1 LRKDCEAGRMENVA
15 VSELDVNTE
24 RGRTRNSESIP
35 ETSPAPGLSSPNF
48 AIANQPSY
56 ARTLFFGPDGL
67 RPGWGL
73 VFYAVLYS
81 ALRHISMLLSSS
93 TIFGPLWTLVDECT
107 LFIAAIIPA
116 FILWRVEHRPW
127 RSYGLPIQ
135 RAFEPNF
142 WKGILWGFSAIT
154 LLMLALYELHAF
166 DFGHR
171 VLHGVRLAKFGSFW
185 AAMFLVVGLY
195 EEFFF
200 RGYSQFTLAR
210 GVGFW
215 PAALA
220 LSALFGGMHL
230 GNPGERWQ
238 GAVAAAVI
246 GLFFCL
252 TLRRTGS
259 LWFAVGFHAAWDWG
273 ETFFYSVPDSGI
285 KSPGH
290 LLSSSPHGADWLSGG
305 SVGPEGSVLCFV
317 VIALAWIAF
326 ERTHPAASVGSG
338 HEIMPLPATAG
349 SSSLRSS
356 E

>member
-1 LRKDCEAGRMENVA
+1 LSD
-15 VSELDVNTE
+15 LDVN
-24 RGRTRNSESIP
+24 SECRPAQQPSAP
-35 ETSPAPGLSSPNF
+35 EFSVAT
-48 AIANQPSY
+48 QPSY
-56 ARTLFFGPDGL
+56 ARTLFLGPDGL
-67 RPGWGL
+67 RAGWGF
-73 VFYAVLYS
+73 VFYLALYL
-81 ALRHISMLLSSS
+81 ALRQIEIWLWLAYS
-93 TIFGPLWTLVDECT
+93 TMAWATLIDECS
-107 LFIAAIIPA
+107 LFVAAIIPA
-116 FILWRVEHRPW
+116 LILWRIEHRPW
-127 RSYGLPIQ
+127 RSYGLPFQ
-135 RAFEPNF
+135 RAFEPAF

-154 LLMLALYELHAF
+154 LLMVALYEFHAF
-166 DFGHR
+166 DFGHL
-171 VLHGVRLAKFGSFW
+171 VLHGARLAKFGSFW
-185 AAMFLVVGLY
+185 AAMFLAVGLY

-210 GVGFW
+210 GIGFW

-238 GAVAAAVI
+238 GVLAAAAI

-273 ETFFYSVPDSGI
+273 ETFFYSVPDSGM

-290 LLSSSPHGADWLSGG
+290 LLSSSLHGADWLSGG

-317 VIALAWIAF
+317 VIALTWIAF
-326 ERTHPAASVGSG
+326 ERTHPAAEVRGD
-338 HEIMPLPATAG
+338 HEMVPLPTTAG
-349 SSSLRSS
+349 SSSLSSS

>member
-1 LRKDCEAGRMENVA
+1 MSEAVCGKIAKLILGERSA

-24 RGRTRNSESIP
+24 RGRTQNSESNSESIP
-35 ETSPAPGLSSPNF
+35 DPISAPSGPDF
-48 AIANQPSY
+48 AAATQPSY
-56 ARTLFFGPDGL
+56 ARTLFFGPEGL

-81 ALRHISMLLSSS
+81 GLRQILLWMSSAPS
-93 TIFGPLWTLVDECT
+93 GVLGPLVDECS
-107 LFIAAIIPA
+107 LFVAATIPA
-116 FILWRVEHRPW
+116 FILWRIEHRPW
-127 RSYGLPIQ
+127 RSYGLPVQ
-135 RAFEPNF
+135 RAFEPTF
-142 WKGILWGFSAIT
+142 WWGTLWGFSAIT
-154 LLMLALYELHAF
+154 LLMVALYELHAF
-166 DFGHR
+166 DFGHL

-185 AAMFLVVGLY
+185 AAMFLAVGLY

-210 GVGFW
+210 GIGFW

-238 GAVAAAVI
+238 GALAAAVI
-246 GLFFCL
+246 GLFFCF

-290 LLSSSPHGADWLSGG
+290 LLSSSPRGADWLSGG
-305 SVGPEGSVLCFV
+305 SVGPEGSILCFV
-317 VIALAWIAF
+317 VIALTWIAF
-326 ERTHPAASVGSG
+326 ERTHPAAKLRG
-338 HEIMPLPATAG
+338 HRELVPLPTAAG
-349 SSSLRSS
+349 SS
-356 E
+356 

>member
-1 LRKDCEAGRMENVA
+1 
-15 VSELDVNTE
+15 VSELDL
-24 RGRTRNSESIP
+24 NSEHGQAQNSELTP
-35 ETSPAPGLSSPNF
+35 TPTTTSHPSSPNF
-48 AIANQPSY
+48 AVTDQPSY

-73 VFYAVLYS
+73 LFYVVVYFV
-81 ALRHISMLLSSS
+81 LRHIWLWLSYAP
-93 TIFGPLWTLVDECT
+93 GGVRWTLVDECS
-107 LFIAAIIPA
+107 LLLAATIPA
-116 FILWRVEHRPW
+116 AILWRIEHRPW
-127 RSYGLPIQ
+127 RSYGLPVE
-135 RAFEPNF
+135 RAFEPAF
-142 WKGILWGFSAIT
+142 WQGILWGFSAIT
-154 LLMLALYELHAF
+154 VLMVALYELHAF
-166 DFGHR
+166 DFGHL
-171 VLHGVRLAKFGSFW
+171 VLHGVRMAKFGGFW
-185 AAMFLVVGLY
+185 AAMFLAVGLY

-210 GVGFW
+210 GIGFW
-215 PAALA
+215 PASIA
-220 LSALFGGMHL
+220 LSTLFGGMHL

-238 GAVAAAVI
+238 GALAAAVI
-246 GLFFCL
+246 GLFFCF

-290 LLSSSPHGADWLSGG
+290 LLSSSSRGAEWLSGG

-317 VIALAWIAF
+317 VIALTWIAF
-326 ERTHPAASVGSG
+326 DRTHSRARLG
-338 HEIMPLPATAG
+338 HEILPLPATAD

>member
-1 LRKDCEAGRMENVA
+1 MENVSV

-24 RGRTRNSESIP
+24 RSRTPSP
-35 ETSPAPGLSSPNF
+35 EPSPARSPSGPTF
-48 AIANQPSY
+48 AVATQPSY

-73 VFYAVLYS
+73 VFYALLYS
-81 ALRHISMLLSSS
+81 ALRQISLWLAHP
-93 TIFGPLWTLVDECT
+93 TITLWTLADECI
-107 LFIAAIIPA
+107 LFLAATIPA
-116 FILWRVEHRPW
+116 VLLARIEHRPW
-127 RSYGLPIQ
+127 GSYGLPVQ
-135 RAFEPNF
+135 RAFDPAF

-154 LLMLALYELHAF
+154 LLMVALYEFHAF
-166 DFGHR
+166 DFGHL
-171 VLHGVRLAKFGSFW
+171 VLHGLRLAKFGSFW
-185 AAMFLVVGLY
+185 AAMFLAVALY

-200 RGYSQFTLAR
+200 RGYSLFTLAR
-210 GVGFW
+210 GTGFW

-220 LSALFGGMHL
+220 LSALFGWMHL
-230 GNPGERWQ
+230 GNPGEQWR
-238 GAVAAAVI
+238 GALAAAAI
-246 GLFFCL
+246 GLFFCF

-273 ETFFYSVPDSGI
+273 ETFFYSVPDSGM

-290 LLSSSPHGADWLSGG
+290 LLSSSLHGADWLSGG

-317 VIALAWIAF
+317 VIALTWIAF
-326 ERTHPAASVGSG
+326 ERTHPGAIVRGDR
-338 HEIMPLPATAG
+338 EMVPLPTTAG